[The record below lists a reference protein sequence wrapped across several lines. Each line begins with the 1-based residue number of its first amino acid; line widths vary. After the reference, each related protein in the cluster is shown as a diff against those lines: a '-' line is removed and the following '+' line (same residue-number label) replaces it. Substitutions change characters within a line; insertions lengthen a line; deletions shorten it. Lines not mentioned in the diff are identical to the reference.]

1 MRDLATKIAIYNG
14 QTGTEKQV
22 DRVLKNFKNS
32 LELMQNFAKPRGLI

>member
-14 QTGTEKQV
+14 QKGTEKQV
-22 DRVLKNFKNS
+22 DRILKNFSNS